1 MQALAARVE
10 ALEAQEAIR
19 QLWADYGRTL
29 DARDFAAFSTLWA
42 REATYGGTPAAPGAK
57 GPAAIGAFLEKAIG
71 TNYPDSKGKNFH
83 LYFNESIDV
92 QGDRATAVSKGGF
105 VMASAD
111 NSKADF
117 LLLAT
122 YRDELDQGGRQVEV
136 PPPRDRRRH
145 PGAARAP
152 LTAAQRAEGGR
163 VTWSVT
169 PLPHAGGGDFP
180 CPPPFSRSHAA
191 SLDRPSQVAS
201 PRRRL
206 MGCRKRRSPRLR
218 PPCRRR
224 GRSLIAG
231 RCWPT

>member
-1 MQALAARVE
+1 MIRTLAMLLFGAAFSLTATPAFAQTPATVQALAARVE

-57 GPAAIGAFLEKAIG
+57 GPAAIGALLEKAIG
-71 TNYPDSKGKNFH
+71 TNYPDSKGRNFH

-92 QGDRATAVSKGGF
+92 QGDRATAVSKGGY

-122 YRDELDQGGRQVEV
+122 YRDVLIKEDGKWKFLRREIIGDIPV
-136 PPPRDRRRH
+136 PRSRR
-145 PGAARAP
+145 
-152 LTAAQRAEGGR
+152 
-163 VTWSVT
+163 
-169 PLPHAGGGDFP
+169 
-180 CPPPFSRSHAA
+180 
-191 SLDRPSQVAS
+191 
-201 PRRRL
+201 
-206 MGCRKRRSPRLR
+206 
-218 PPCRRR
+218 
-224 GRSLIAG
+224 
-231 RCWPT
+231 